1 MYPNI
6 ILNLEVSRF
15 FKDSTKN
22 INGLNFDLVNA
33 LLPPFLHKKTA
44 WNPKQSEVFLYS
56 LQTYKMDSQ
65 QCCTNDPLTVPI
77 DPKNTNMCK

>member
-15 FKDSTKN
+15 FKDSTNN

-44 WNPKQSEVFLYS
+44 
-56 LQTYKMDSQ
+56 
-65 QCCTNDPLTVPI
+65 
-77 DPKNTNMCK
+77 

>member
-6 ILNLEVSRF
+6 ILNLEVSRS

-33 LLPPFLHKKTA
+33 LLPPFLHKKLL
-44 WNPKQSEVFLYS
+44 ES
-56 LQTYKMDSQ
+56 LSSQKCFYIVCKPTKWIHNNVAQTS
-65 QCCTNDPLTVPI
+65 
-77 DPKNTNMCK
+77 